1 GVAAPGVSSEKLLA
15 RTGAL
20 GQEWTPRAYPT
31 EFYALG
37 DDAASGIPVRA
48 TVSGFGPLLLSR
60 VLGLNA
66 TQESSLGLV
75 FHYADEKGLALVDLS
90 DL

>member
-1 GVAAPGVSSEKLLA
+1 METTNEPS
-15 RTGAL
+15 
-20 GQEWTPRAYPT
+20 
-31 EFYALG
+31 
-37 DDAASGIPVRA
+37 PVRA

-90 DL
+90 DLRAVLTTSIYHIQPELHQQLQV